1 MGSRAQLMRTPSSK
15 PNRSGPSSEARVQ
28 PPDLEEHLLIQRVKG
43 GDHDA
48 FDQLYRRYV
57 ARVYRQALRL
67 MGSDAEAEEVAQ
79 EVFLAVYQKAT
90 TFRGESAF
98 STWIYRLTVNMA
110 LTKLRRRKRREEVCL
125 DDYLPRFQDDGHHQV
140 RPVVDWSHEIDAPIA
155 QREARQILQQ
165 AIDQLSP
172 LDKAV
177 VVQSDVEGV
186 SNREIGHAL
195 GLSVPAV
202 KARLHR
208 ARLFLRGRVAVHLGQ
223 SPT

>member
-1 MGSRAQLMRTPSSK
+1 MGSRSQLANSPPHRGAPT
-15 PNRSGPSSEARVQ
+15 SEARTQ
-28 PPDLEEHLLIQRVKG
+28 PADREEAVLIQRLRA

-48 FDQLYRRYV
+48 FDQIYRRHV
-57 ARVYRQALRL
+57 SMVYRQAVRL
-67 MGSDAEAEEVAQ
+67 MGNDAEAEEVAQ
-79 EVFLAVYQKAT
+79 EVFLAIYQKAK

-110 LTKLRRRKRREEVCL
+110 LTRLRRRGRREEVSF
-125 DDYLPRFQDDGHHQV
+125 DDHLPRFQEDGHHQV
-140 RPVVDWSHEIDAPIA
+140 RPVADWSHEVDAPLA
-155 QREARQILQQ
+155 QKEVRRILQQ

-177 VVQSDVEGV
+177 VVQSDLDGV
-186 SNREIGHAL
+186 ANREIGENL

-208 ARLFLRGRVAVHLGQ
+208 ARLFLRGRVAVHLGH

>member
-1 MGSRAQLMRTPSSK
+1 M
-15 PNRSGPSSEARVQ
+15 
-28 PPDLEEHLLIQRVKG
+28 LIQRLKA

-48 FDQLYRRYV
+48 FDQIYRRHV
-57 ARVYRQALRL
+57 AMVYRQAVRL
-67 MGSDAEAEEVAQ
+67 MGNDAEAEEVAQ
-79 EVFLAVYQKAT
+79 EVFLVIYQKAK

-110 LTKLRRRKRREEVCL
+110 LTKLRRRKRGEEVSF

-140 RPVVDWSHEIDAPIA
+140 RPVVDWSQEIEAPLA
-155 QREARQILQQ
+155 QKEVRQILQR

-177 VVQSDVEGV
+177 VVQSDLEGV
-186 SNREIGHAL
+186 ANREIGENL

-208 ARLFLRGRVAVHLGQ
+208 ARLFLRGRVAVHLGH